1 MPRQRGRVT
10 PHASGKNLK
19 LIGDPDSP
27 SVTVSPRKPRNE
39 VTTPPPHFG
48 DERKGE
54 SIYANSAE
62 RRKRAQMEANGE
74 PVGDGDDEAPSS
86 SSRGVRASELVR
98 AMWHAFPGVLTL
110 WILRTDFAT
119 MPLRE
124 WRAVPV
130 AAVLA
135 PLTAT
140 CWLLEWA
147 RLVGPL
153 RTHAILSPLLRE
165 NEHARIHGT
174 AWYLL
179 GVTAALF
186 MFPADVAVCAICQL
200 AFCDPVASI
209 AGRVF
214 GDFRCFGGRYGRGG
228 KSVIGTFACF
238 WSGSLVA
245 WFLYCG
251 VYVVMPDGDALEWA
265 HFLGGSAF
273 SAATAVEDEENV
285 WTMLALCVAS
295 GVAVAAVEAAG
306 TPAASVGRKGGAGS
320 RDSFVSLVVDGAA
333 NDNLAIP
340 VLGGAALYAVRLAL
354 LGPWGDSVGD
364 VIHDAPVSTPR
375 DYGNEAFF
383 I

>member
-1 MPRQRGRVT
+1 
-10 PHASGKNLK
+10 
-19 LIGDPDSP
+19 
-27 SVTVSPRKPRNE
+27 
-39 VTTPPPHFG
+39 
-48 DERKGE
+48 
-54 SIYANSAE
+54 
-62 RRKRAQMEANGE
+62 MEANGE

-124 WRAVPV
+124 WRAVSV

-251 VYVVMPDGDALEWA
+251 VYVVMPDGDASEWA

>member
-1 MPRQRGRVT
+1 M
-10 PHASGKNLK
+10 
-19 LIGDPDSP
+19 
-27 SVTVSPRKPRNE
+27 
-39 VTTPPPHFG
+39 
-48 DERKGE
+48 
-54 SIYANSAE
+54 
-62 RRKRAQMEANGE
+62 QMEANGE

-98 AMWHAFPGVLTL
+98 ATWHAFPGVLTL

-251 VYVVMPDGDALEWA
+251 VYVVMPDGDASEWA
-265 HFLGGSAF
+265 RFLGGSAL
-273 SAATAVEDEENV
+273 SAATAIEDEENV

-295 GVAVAAVEAAG
+295 GVAVAAVGGCGYARGVGGDGRAARGVVIRSCLWSWTAPRMIIWRFPFSAARRCTPCVSRSWARGATASG
-306 TPAASVGRKGGAGS
+306 TLFTTRRCRPRAITETKRF
-320 RDSFVSLVVDGAA
+320 SFK
-333 NDNLAIP
+333 
-340 VLGGAALYAVRLAL
+340 
-354 LGPWGDSVGD
+354 
-364 VIHDAPVSTPR
+364 
-375 DYGNEAFF
+375 
-383 I
+383 

>member
-1 MPRQRGRVT
+1 MRFCVVQRKCEISVNSDAFSHWQMPRQRGRVT

-54 SIYANSAE
+54 RIYANSAE
-62 RRKRAQMEANGE
+62 RKKMEANGE

-86 SSRGVRASELVR
+86 SSQGVRASELVR
-98 AMWHAFPGVLTL
+98 ATWHAFPGVLTL

-245 WFLYCG
+245 WLLYCG

-273 SAATAVEDEENV
+273 SAATAVEARAAVTVEIVRAATTAMETSAAAAMGEMV
-285 WTMLALCVAS
+285 RAEVT
-295 GVAVAAVEAAG
+295 VAATEAR
-306 TPAASVGRKGGAGS
+306 S
-320 RDSFVSLVVDGAA
+320 A
-333 NDNLAIP
+333 NC
-340 VLGGAALYAVRLAL
+340 
-354 LGPWGDSVGD
+354 
-364 VIHDAPVSTPR
+364 H
-375 DYGNEAFF
+375 
-383 I
+383 